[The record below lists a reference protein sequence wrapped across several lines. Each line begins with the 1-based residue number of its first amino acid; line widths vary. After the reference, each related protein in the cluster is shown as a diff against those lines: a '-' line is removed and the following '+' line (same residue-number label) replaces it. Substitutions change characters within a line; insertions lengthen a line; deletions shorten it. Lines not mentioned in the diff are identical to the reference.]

1 MRFTRLKIGQSE
13 TKELTVKNGTN
24 EPSIIGTVAKPFSFV
39 SLEEITGEF
48 PQSTVLYFWKNYKLQ
63 NASFEF
69 ALEDKGYGIAGVT
82 DENRK
87 LNFSNLFIRISTANG
102 SQFVRTLE
110 DNFNDFRGTCS
121 EVVTEIKIYGIKSD
135 TTEVLLATT
144 TPFFS
149 EGSWRFQ
156 ECLEFS
162 EDDFDENESIT
173 LKAVSESIGISDQIQ
188 GVVRDIMMLVPSS
201 TVSTSS
207 AYSCIGYGNVA
218 NLAEITVSVYKRVSE
233 SPPVFAWVDIGTL
246 TALNGLITGDIDCS
260 SLGIGS
266 VHIFKFVCGTAE
278 VQYSYMV
285 VGV

>member
-13 TKELTVKNGTN
+13 TKELTVKNGIN

-39 SLEEITGEF
+39 SLKEITGEF
-48 PQSTVLYFWKNYKLQ
+48 PRSSVLYFWKNHELQ

-69 ALEDKGYGIAGVT
+69 ALEDKGHGIAGVT

-87 LNFSNLFIRISTANG
+87 LNFSNLFIRISTPIG

-110 DNFNDFRGTCS
+110 GFNNLRGTCS
-121 EVVTEIKIYGIKSD
+121 EAVTEIKIYGIKSD

-144 TPFFS
+144 TPYFS
-149 EGSWRFQ
+149 EGSWKFQ
-156 ECLEFS
+156 ENLEFS
-162 EDDFDENESIT
+162 EDDFDENEPIT
-173 LKAVSESIGISDQIQ
+173 LKAVSESIGISDQIW
-188 GVVRDIMMLVPSS
+188 GIVRDIMMLVPSS

-218 NLAEITVSVYKRVSE
+218 NLAEITVSVYKA
-233 SPPVFAWVDIGTL
+233 FAWVDIGTL

-260 SLGIGS
+260 SLS
-266 VHIFKFVCGTAE
+266 NERVYIFKFVCGTAE
-278 VQYSYMV
+278 VRYSYMV